1 VGVWGLGVGALSA
14 LAEVEVLLV
23 WSLSTRPS
31 WAAHFNLNVYVWE
44 YGGGKVRGRGGVG
57 WVS

>member
-1 VGVWGLGVGALSA
+1 MWGLGVGALSA